1 MRAASRGARRACTR
15 PGPAQRFG
23 VQGAPRNQIVR
34 LRNAPAKA
42 IAEDAAEYQFD
53 SLSSDVTKAALQQ
66 QPHRALPSQHKTKI
80 IVTVGPS
87 CLDEAVMLQLAKKG
101 MTVVR
106 LNMTHGDQDWHA
118 GVIQRVN
125 HLNEQG
131 FNISIMIDTEG
142 SEAHLKA
149 SDPVLVEAGDAI
161 VFSVRPAPASS
172 DSDSTNGSGPRH
184 FQVSYEAFVHDVREG
199 DYLMVDGGMVIVRVK
214 SIEGPDVTGE
224 VIEPGR
230 VMSRA
235 TITLRR
241 GKELVR
247 GHSSMLPVVTA
258 KDWQDIDFAVEH
270 KADFLA
276 LSFVRGPDV
285 IHSVRSYVDSQLERR
300 HPGHKMEV
308 VAKIEAYDSVIEL
321 PAIIDAAD
329 AIMVA
334 RSDLGA
340 QIPLEDVPAVQKE
353 IVFRCRQTGK
363 PVIVAS
369 QLLNSMIDVPV
380 PTRAEVA
387 DCADAVRQQADAL
400 MLSAE
405 TAAGDFPVKSVETLR
420 NVFTE
425 VEDWVSREKF
435 GAMRYPPI
443 GGTAVERISEE
454 ICTAA
459 ANLAGQLGAK
469 AILVYTHTGA
479 SAGYVSRRRP
489 DCHILAITDSESVY
503 KRLTLRWGVMPLL
516 RDLTDDPETNVR
528 STCEAVTDQGILE
541 SGDLVVVVSDIV
553 SHDDVTKSVR
563 SIQLRHIS

>member
-1 MRAASRGARRACTR
+1 MKASLQRTRVPCARA
-15 PGPAQRFG
+15 
-23 VQGAPRNQIVR
+23 
-34 LRNAPAKA
+34 APAKRFGAQGSQLKQAARFKSAPVHA
-42 IAEDAAEYQFD
+42 IADDATELQHNVQAGAP
-53 SLSSDVTKAALQQ
+53 SKAGLQQ
-66 QPHRALPSQHKTKI
+66 QPNDLPSKHKTKS
-80 IVTVGPS
+80 IVTIGPS
-87 CLDEAVMLQLAKKG
+87 SLEDDVMLKLAKHG
-101 MTVVR
+101 MNVVR
-106 LNMTHGDQDWHA
+106 LNMTHGDQAWHA
-118 GVIQRVN
+118 DVIKRIDR
-125 HLNEQG
+125 LNKQG
-131 FNISIMIDTEG
+131 FNISLMIDTEG

-149 SDPVLVEAGDAI
+149 QDPVRVESGDSV
-161 VFSVRPAPASS
+161 VFSVRPAPAVSE
-172 DSDSTNGSGPRH
+172 DDNGAAPRH
-184 FQVSYEAFVHDVREG
+184 FQVSYEAFVHDVRVG
-199 DYLMVDGGMVIVRVK
+199 DYLMVDGGMVIVRVTA
-214 SIEGPDVTGE
+214 IEGPDVTGQ
-224 VIEPGR
+224 VMEPGR

-276 LSFVRGPDV
+276 LSFVRDADV
-285 IHSVRSYVDSQLERR
+285 IHNVRSYVNSQLERR
-300 HPGHKMEV
+300 HPGHVMEI
-308 VAKIEAYDSVIEL
+308 VAKIEAYDSVLAL
-321 PAIIDAAD
+321 PSIIDAAD

-405 TAAGDFPVKSVETLR
+405 TAAGQFPVKSVETLR
-420 NVFTE
+420 NVYTE

-435 GAMRYPPI
+435 GVMRYPSIAKTPQ
-443 GGTAVERISEE
+443 GRISEE

-459 ANLAGQLGAK
+459 ANLAGQLNAK
-469 AILVYTHTGA
+469 AILVYTHTG
-479 SAGYVSRRRP
+479 STAGYVSRRRP
-489 DCHILAITDSESVY
+489 DCHILAITDSESVF
-503 KRLTLRWGVMPLL
+503 KRLTMRWGVIPLL
-516 RDLTDDPETNVR
+516 RDLTDDPELNVR
-528 STCEAVTDQGILE
+528 STCEAVSDQGILE
-541 SGDLVVVVSDIV
+541 TGDLVVVVSDIIF
-553 SHDDVTKSVR
+553 HNDVTKSVR
-563 SIQLRHIS
+563 SVQLRHIG